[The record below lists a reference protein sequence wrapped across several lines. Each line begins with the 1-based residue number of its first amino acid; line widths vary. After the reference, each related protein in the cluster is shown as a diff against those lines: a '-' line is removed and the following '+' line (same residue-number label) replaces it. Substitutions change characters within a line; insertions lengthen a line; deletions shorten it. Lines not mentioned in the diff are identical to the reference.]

1 MAFEKLFSVGND
13 VNILPDAHTARL
25 DADMFTADDL
35 DGVTEGLTGSGN
47 LNYLVLQSQQTNET
61 SAVHDPFNITGSDFS
76 GSDPIG
82 PGAFGIPGYDG
93 NGIRGAGDGVGKGA
107 EPGDNL
113 ANMNDLDSGDPTS
126 SVPEGGN
133 HGAVSAV
140 TNFGASTLDTS
151 NASDIY
157 NRFFESEVGKDGING
172 TDGIG
177 QNGGDGIPGPIG
189 GNGNNG
195 NNGNDGRDGVSPE
208 PPDDPPPGPTDDVDL
223 QVDIISDIIGVD
235 LDVILDPI
243 ENLVGDIDIDIDAI
257 LGDLLST
264 DDGILPNPSII
275 IDGLVGGIQLIDDL
289 HLDVVL
295 TPVENLLT
303 DVVGALNPALGG
315 LLPFLPD
322 PLGLVTGI
330 LDGLNADGDT
340 DLLVNLDLGLPDII
354 GLGGLGAINLDIP
367 LDPVEMLLGD
377 IDLDLSVE
385 SMLNDLLTG
394 GLTIP
399 VVDISLLS
407 TGDVLSNLDAVLS
420 TDNLLGGVSDLIDN
434 LASGDLLGDN
444 GLLGDGALLD
454 GVLGEGG
461 ILGEGLLGG
470 DLLGG
475 GGLLEGGGL
484 DGINNAVESLLGDL
498 GGGLPGGGGDP
509 VGDLLGGL
517 LSGDVINDGVVGDVV
532 DTLTGGLLGDL
543 PGGGD
548 GDPIGGLLGGLLG
561 GSPDDGAGA
570 DTDLNIDTG
579 FDLGDAIIDQIDLN
593 ATLDPIENL
602 VGDIDIG
609 LNIQTDAVQD
619 ILNGDLE
626 GAVDSVLDN
635 LTNGVDLNLALLN
648 PEDGQNSG
656 LELDIG
662 SITDGVLG
670 GGIVSDVLG
679 GATGGLLGSG
689 DLDAPGADDDLS
701 IDTGLD
707 LGNVILDQIDL
718 DATLDPV
725 ENLVGDIDIGINI
738 QTDAVEDILSGD
750 LEGALN
756 SVVDNLANGI
766 NIDIALLN
774 PEPNQ
779 NGGLDASGL
788 GGLGDLVGDL
798 LGGGQLGSWPE
809 ATVGGDLLGG
819 AADALGDVLGG
830 GSILPEPQGILS
842 EGLGLINETVGGGG
856 GHHGGLL
863 GGLGGLFG

>member
-1 MAFEKLFSVGND
+1 MAFEKLFTVGND
-13 VNILPDAHTARL
+13 VNILPDVHTARL

-47 LNYLVLQSQQTNET
+47 LNYLVLQSQQTNE
-61 SAVHDPFNITGSDFS
+61 SFAVHDPFDIKGSDFTGSDL
-76 GSDPIG
+76 IG
-82 PGAFGIPGYDG
+82 PGAFGVPGPDG
-93 NGIRGAGDGVGKGA
+93 NGVRAAGNNAGKGA

-113 ANMNDLDSGDPTS
+113 ANMNDLDSGDPATA
-126 SVPEGGN
+126 VPEGGN

-140 TNFGASTLDTS
+140 TNFGSSTLDTS

-157 NRFFESEVGKDGING
+157 NRFFESEVGRDGING
-172 TDGIG
+172 IDGIG
-177 QNGGDGIPGPIG
+177 QNGGDGLPGPIG
-189 GNGNNG
+189 DNG
-195 NNGNDGRDGVSPE
+195 NNGNDGNDGRDGVNPE

-243 ENLVGDIDIDIDAI
+243 ENLVGDIDIDVDAV

-264 DDGILPNPSII
+264 DDGILPNPSIV
-275 IDGLVGGIQLIDDL
+275 IDGLIGGVQLIDDL
-289 HLDVVL
+289 NLDVVL
-295 TPVENLLT
+295 APVENLLT
-303 DVVGALNPALGG
+303 DIVGAVNPALGG

-322 PLGLVTGI
+322 PLNLVTGI
-330 LDGLNADGDT
+330 LDGLNGDGDT
-340 DLLVNLDLGLPDII
+340 DLLINTDLGLPDIL

-367 LDPVEMLLGD
+367 LDPLEMLLGD

-385 SMLNDLLTG
+385 SMMNDLLTG

-420 TDNLLGGVSDLIDN
+420 TDDLLGGASNLIDN
-434 LASGDLLGDN
+434 LVSGDLLGDS

-454 GVLGEGG
+454 GVLGEDG

-484 DGINNAVESLLGDL
+484 DGINNALESLLGDIADGDPAGDL
-498 GGGLPGGGGDP
+498 LDGLLSGDLAQDGIVGDVVDAVTGGLLDGLPDGGDP
-509 VGDLLGGL
+509 VGD
-517 LSGDVINDGVVGDVV
+517 
-532 DTLTGGLLGDL
+532 
-543 PGGGD
+543 
-548 GDPIGGLLGGLLG
+548 LLGGLLG

-648 PEDGQNSG
+648 PEDGQDSG

-701 IDTGLD
+701 IDTGFD
-707 LGNVILDQIDL
+707 LGNVILDQVDL
-718 DATLDPV
+718 NATLDPV

-750 LEGALN
+750 LEGTLD

-779 NGGLDASGL
+779 NGGLDAGGL

-809 ATVGGDLLGG
+809 ATIGGDLLGG
-819 AADALGDVLGG
+819 ATDALGDVLGG

>member
-1 MAFEKLFSVGND
+1 MAFEKLFSAGND
-13 VNILPDAHTARL
+13 VNILPDVHTTRL
-25 DADMFTADDL
+25 DAEMFTADDL

-47 LNYLVLQSQQTNET
+47 LNYLVLQSQQTNE
-61 SAVHDPFNITGSDFS
+61 SFAVHDPFSIKGSDFS

-82 PGAFGIPGYDG
+82 PGAFGIPGYDA
-93 NGIRGAGDGVGKGA
+93 NGSRGSGDGAGKGA

-113 ANMNDLDSGDPTS
+113 ANMNDLDSGDPAA

-140 TNFGASTLDTS
+140 SNFGASTLDTS

-157 NRFFESEVGKDGING
+157 NRFFESEIGNDGING
-172 TDGIG
+172 LDGIG
-177 QNGGDGIPGPIG
+177 QNGGDGVPGPIG

-195 NNGNDGRDGVSPE
+195 NNGNDGNDGVSPE
-208 PPDDPPPGPTDDVDL
+208 PPDDPPGGNDDVDL

-235 LDVILDPI
+235 LDVVLDPI
-243 ENLVGDIDIDIDAI
+243 ENLVGDIDIDVDAI

-275 IDGLVGGIQLIDDL
+275 IDGLIGGIELIDDL
-289 HLDVVL
+289 QLDVLL

-367 LDPVEMLLGD
+367 LDPLEMLLGD
-377 IDLDLSVE
+377 IDLGLSGE

-394 GLTIP
+394 GLTVP
-399 VVDISLLS
+399 VVDLSLLS
-407 TGDVLSNLDAVLS
+407 TGDVLSGLDAIIS
-420 TDNLLGGVSDLIDN
+420 TDDLLGGASDLIDN

-454 GVLGEGG
+454 GVLGEDG

-470 DLLGG
+470 DLLGD
-475 GGLLEGGGL
+475 GGLLQGGAL
-484 DGINNAVESLLGDL
+484 DGLNNAVESLLGDL
-498 GGGLPGGGGDP
+498 SGGLPGGDGDPVGDLLDGVLGGDADPVGDLLGGVLGGGDGDP
-509 VGDLLGGL
+509 VGDLLGG
-517 LSGDVINDGVVGDVV
+517 I
-532 DTLTGGLLGDL
+532 
-543 PGGGD
+543 
-548 GDPIGGLLGGLLG
+548 LG

-570 DTDLNIDTG
+570 DTDLTVDTG
-579 FDLGDAIIDQIDLN
+579 FDLGDAIIDQVDLD

-619 ILNGDLE
+619 ILNGDVE

-635 LTNGVDLNLALLN
+635 LTNGIDLNLALLN
-648 PEDGQNSG
+648 PEDEQNSG
-656 LELDIG
+656 VELNLD
-662 SITDGVLG
+662 SVTDGVLG
-670 GGIVSDVLG
+670 DGVVDDVLG
-679 GATGGLLGSG
+679 DLTGGLLGNG
-689 DLDAPGADDDLS
+689 DVDEPGADDDLS
-701 IDTGLD
+701 IDTGFG
-707 LGNVILDQIDL
+707 LGDVILDQVDL

-750 LEGALN
+750 LEGALD

-766 NIDIALLN
+766 DIDIALLN

-788 GGLGDLVGDL
+788 GGLGDLAGDL
-798 LGGGQLGSWPE
+798 LSGGGQLGSWPE

-819 AADALGDVLGG
+819 VGDALGDVLGG
-830 GSILPEPQGILS
+830 GSILPEPEGLLS
-842 EGLGLINETVGGGG
+842 EGLGLINEAVGGGG
-856 GHHGGLL
+856 NQGGLL